1 MVVRGAE
8 DHSRM
13 ARSFRSPSSSSSASD
28 IGILSRGRTGILSRG
43 RRIVVVAGVVSDADK
58 PAGERRHDSRPH
70 RDLSRP
76 LRIRAEALGEKIG
89 RGLASSALAATL
101 SLAFAGGAIC
111 GETRGGAVG
120 FGGFRETAVGLF
132 GPDIDRD
139 PVEPFTLY
147 GDVSK
152 KFYIDNLDEK
162 GKIVGRRRGFTAT
175 VCITAAGQSQES
187 PNYANGLPLSENV
200 DRFGAPTCIEVVGQD
215 LEKTCDKACARGCEE
230 QIRAY
235 LTKLERDTGFKLE
248 PGEPR
253 RLLISC
259 SKRCFKESQKPG
271 ADRPFALTWLR

>member
-1 MVVRGAE
+1 
-8 DHSRM
+8 M

-28 IGILSRGRTGILSRG
+28 IGILSRGRTGILSRGRTGILSRG

-58 PAGERRHDSRPH
+58 PAGERRHD
-70 RDLSRP
+70 SRP

-235 LTKLERDTGFKLE
+235 LTKLERHTGFKL
-248 PGEPR
+248 
-253 RLLISC
+253 
-259 SKRCFKESQKPG
+259 
-271 ADRPFALTWLR
+271 